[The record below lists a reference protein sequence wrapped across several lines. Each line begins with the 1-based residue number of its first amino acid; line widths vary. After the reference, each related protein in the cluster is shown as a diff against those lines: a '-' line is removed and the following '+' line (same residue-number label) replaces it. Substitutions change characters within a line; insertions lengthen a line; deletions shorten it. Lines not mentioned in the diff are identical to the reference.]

1 MRSLLPSVALLYA
14 PLALVRSTLPR
25 FPPDGTPIRAFLSG
39 YQVPLE
45 SLALVDIKENGAI
58 QIVEEEES
66 PSEIQAQQAELDR
79 LLAREEPFD
88 AIAAEAAVEAAL
100 KGAAEEDDEEHE
112 EEEE

>member
-1 MRSLLPSVALLYA
+1 MAGAIVVGGGFLIEKLTDA
-14 PLALVRSTLPR
+14 
-25 FPPDGTPIRAFLSG
+25 GRAFLSG

-112 EEEE
+112 EEEEE